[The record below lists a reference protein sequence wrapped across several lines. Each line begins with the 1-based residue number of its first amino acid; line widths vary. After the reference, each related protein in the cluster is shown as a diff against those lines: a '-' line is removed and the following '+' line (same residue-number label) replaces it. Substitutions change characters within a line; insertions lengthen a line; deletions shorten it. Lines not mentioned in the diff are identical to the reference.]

1 MHTLTAK
8 ITKAPRTFQ
17 AGEYTGFNMLLG
29 KQYYDR
35 QTKTKVWTNYKVC
48 LFAKD
53 KQAAFYQQALIVGA
67 VVEVSAEDCKVD
79 LYNPEYPNIE
89 FIDAKLGNV
98 FSGAQNQNNAPQ
110 QQQPQQQ
117 QQNQNNNQRQSNQM
131 PDPDMS
137 DDIPF

>member
-1 MHTLTAK
+1 MLNLTAK
-8 ITKAPRTFQ
+8 INKEPRTFT
-17 AGEYTGFNMLLG
+17 AGDYTGFNMLLG

-53 KQAAFYQQALIVGA
+53 KQAAFYQDVLTVGSI
-67 VVEVSAEDCKVD
+67 VEVAAEDCKID

-89 FIDAKLGNV
+89 LVDAKLVNV

-110 QQQPQQQ
+110 QQHSQRTQSTQYQQQ
-117 QQNQNNNQRQSNQM
+117 GSAQTMQ
-131 PDPDMS
+131 PEKDM